1 MRCGNCGRELPG
13 NVSFCPGCGTPVAP
27 ANYSAPAPGVSFGD
41 APRAPLSGVGQPRK
55 KSGCVKA
62 LIVLLVIG
70 VLVLVGLGIAGYFG
84 YRYAEDKLKSSEA
97 YTVAVDA
104 LKSDPEVA
112 AKMGE
117 IKETGF
123 PVGSFSENAG
133 GTGMAAYHM
142 SVTGTKASG
151 QFDVA
156 MTRRAG
162 KWYMGMGRVTLA
174 NGERIELHPTLGEGV
189 PLAPPADEPPAPPG
203 GSRGKKE
210 EAGVVNVGAL
220 DGKAVSKPAPPYPPA
235 AKAARA
241 SGVVTVEVAVDERG
255 GVTSAHATAGH
266 TLLRAAAEAAA
277 RQARFSPTLVAG
289 RPAKVRGTITYNF
302 LLQ

>member
-13 NVSFCPGCGTPVAP
+13 NVSFCPGCGTPTAP
-27 ANYSAPAPGVSFGD
+27 ASYSAPAPGVSFGD

-55 KSGCVKA
+55 KSGCGKA
-62 LIVLLVIG
+62 LVVLLIIG

-97 YTVAVDA
+97 YAVAVAA

-112 AKMGE
+112 EKMGE

-123 PVGSFSENAG
+123 PIGSFSENAG

-156 MTRRAG
+156 MTRRGG
-162 KWYMGMGRVTLA
+162 KWYMGTGRVTLA
-174 NGERIELHPTLGEGV
+174 NGERIELPPTLAGD
-189 PLAPPADEPPAPPG
+189 APPAPPG
-203 GSRGKKE
+203 ALKGKD
-210 EAGVVNVGAL
+210 EAGVVNVGVL
-220 DGKAVSKPAPPYPPA
+220 DAKAVSKPAPPYPPA

-241 SGVVTVEVAVDERG
+241 SGAVTVEVVVDERG
-255 GVTSAHATAGH
+255 GVTSARATAGH
-266 TLLRAAAEAAA
+266 ALLRAAAEAAA

-302 LLQ
+302 VLQ